1 MQIAIPDLALPL
13 RVRTEHRL
21 TDEELIRFCTANE
34 VLRVERES
42 NGELLLMS
50 PAGNQTSSRNAW
62 LIFQLTRWAD
72 EDGRGLTFDSNGGFT
87 LPDNS
92 MRSPDAAWTA
102 WPRWNALSMEN
113 KQRFAPLCPEFIIEL
128 RSPSDRL
135 SDAHNKMKMW
145 IANGAELAW
154 LIDPERKVVEIY
166 RPEQEPEMI
175 EGVSAV
181 QGDGPVAG
189 FVLELARLWA

>member
-13 RVRTEHRL
+13 RLRTEHPL
-21 TDEELIRFCTANE
+21 TDEQLMRFCTANE
-34 VLRVERES
+34 ILRVERES

-62 LIFQLTRWAD
+62 LIFQLTRWAE

-87 LPDNS
+87 LPDTS

-102 WPRWNALSMEN
+102 WSRWHALSLQE

-128 RSPSDRL
+128 RSPSDSL
-135 SDAHNKMKMW
+135 SDARGKMRMW
-145 IANGAELAW
+145 IANGTELAW
-154 LIDPERKVVEIY
+154 LIDPERRVVEVY
-166 RPEQEPEMI
+166 RPGQEPEVT
-175 EGVSAV
+175 EGASSVI
-181 QGDGPVAG
+181 GEGPVTG